1 MYSRQRYE
9 GASTLYGPHTLAAY
23 IDRTKALLPLLRDDA
38 PGRDSNSS
46 DTGPLP
52 PDNSDKSIG
61 LNTGVLFDTTPQSRS
76 FGDVIINVGR
86 PQFTRGD
93 KVKATFVGANPRN
106 NLRLEETYAAVEHRY
121 AGEAEWKT
129 VRDDSDWALVYQW
142 KRTSLFKGTSEAT
155 VAWDIEDW
163 AKPGEYRL
171 CYFGNARSIGGEV
184 TAFEG
189 KSAAFTVG

>member
-1 MYSRQRYE
+1 M
-9 GASTLYGPHTLAAY
+9 YGPHTLAAY
-23 IDRTKALLPLLRDDA
+23 IDRTNALLPLLRDDA

-61 LNTGVLFDTTPQSRS
+61 LNTGVLFDTTPKSRS
-76 FGDVIINVGR
+76 FGDVILNIGKN
-86 PQFTRGD
+86 QFMRGET
-93 KVKATFVGANPRN
+93 VKATFVGANPRN
-106 NLRLEETYAAVEHRY
+106 NLRLEETYAAVEHRHP
-121 AGEAEWKT
+121 GELEWKT

-171 CYFGNARSIGGEV
+171 RYFGDARFIDGEV

-189 KSAAFTVG
+189 KSAAFTVT

>member
-1 MYSRQRYE
+1 M
-9 GASTLYGPHTLAAY
+9 YGPHTLAAY

-61 LNTGVLFDTTPQSRS
+61 LNTGVLFDTTPQSHS
-76 FGDVIINVGR
+76 FGDLIFNVGKN
-86 PQFTRGD
+86 QFRRGE

-106 NLRLEETYAAVEHRY
+106 NLRLEETYAAVEHRPR
-121 AGEAEWKT
+121 GESEWKI

-142 KRTSLFKGTSEAT
+142 KRTSLFKGTSEAI

-163 AKPGEYRL
+163 TEPGEYRL
-171 CYFGNARSIGGEV
+171 RYFGDARSIDGEI

-189 KSAAFTVG
+189 KSAAFMVR